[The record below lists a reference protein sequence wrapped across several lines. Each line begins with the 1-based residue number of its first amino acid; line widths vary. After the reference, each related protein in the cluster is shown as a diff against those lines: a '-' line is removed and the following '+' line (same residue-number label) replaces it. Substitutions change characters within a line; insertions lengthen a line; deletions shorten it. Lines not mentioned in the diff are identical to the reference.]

1 MNLSFRPIQQC
12 KKDNTS
18 IKYED
23 INEARKSVDLHK
35 TSNTIKNN
43 EDNNSNNNINNKYN
57 KEDFIEE
64 FNKLHNDEYFNPYEI
79 LDIDYV
85 YNPETLK
92 AKYKEKALIYHP
104 DKSTG
109 NVRIFQDV
117 TKSYLYLL
125 KKYKENIPDKQI
137 KDLKDDFEK
146 HMNEEKGQQNI
157 LLNDKNFNVNKFNK
171 IFSENNVKTDD
182 DGYGNFMK
190 NGVEKEETKETYI
203 FSDEFNINIF
213 NKLFNEKIKKKKKN
227 EIQLYKEPETIVQTN
242 SNYIEIGEDK
252 VTDYSSAVGFNK
264 NIHYT
269 DCKVAYS
276 EPEMLET
283 EEQNNYKTLEE
294 LKDFRKDISYKM
306 DEATES
312 EYNEYIKLQ
321 KQKEEERQYRAKYED
336 LNILKKYNSINKIL
350 LQK

>member
-23 INEARKSVDLHK
+23 ISKERKNIDLHK
-35 TSNTIKNN
+35 KSNTIKNN
-43 EDNNSNNNINNKYN
+43 ETNNSNNNNKYN

-79 LDIDYV
+79 LNIDHV

-92 AKYKEKALIYHP
+92 AKYKEKAMIYHP

-109 NVRIFQDV
+109 NVRIFQDI

-125 KKYKENIPDKQI
+125 KKYKENIPDKTI
-137 KDLKDDFEK
+137 KELKDDFEK
-146 HMNEEKGQQNI
+146 HINEEKGRENI
-157 LLNDKNFNVNKFNK
+157 LLNDKNFNINKFNE
-171 IFSENNVKTDD
+171 IFSENNIKIED
-182 DGYGNFMK
+182 DGYDNFMK
-190 NGVEKEETKETYI
+190 NGVVDKEEQKESYI

-213 NKLFNEKIKKKKKN
+213 NKLFNEKIKKKKRT
-227 EIQLYKEPETIVQTN
+227 EIQLYKEPETIFQSN
-242 SNYIEIGEDK
+242 SNYIEIGEEK

-276 EPEMLET
+276 EPEMLEE
-283 EEQNNYKTLEE
+283 EEQKNYKTLEE
-294 LKDFRKDISYKM
+294 LKTFRKDISYKM
-306 DEATES
+306 DEETEA
-312 EYNEYIKLQ
+312 EYNEYMKLQ
-321 KQKEEERQYRAKYED
+321 KQKEEERMYRAKVED
-336 LNILKKYNSINKIL
+336 MNILKKYNSINKIL

>member
-23 INEARKSVDLHK
+23 ISKDRKNIDLHK
-35 TSNTIKNN
+35 KSNTIKNN
-43 EDNNSNNNINNKYN
+43 ETNNSNNNNKYN

-79 LDIDYV
+79 LNIDYV

-92 AKYKEKALIYHP
+92 AKYKEKAMIYHP

-109 NVRIFQDV
+109 NVRIFQDI

-125 KKYKENIPDKQI
+125 KKYKENIPDKTI
-137 KDLKDDFEK
+137 KELKDDFEK
-146 HMNEEKGQQNI
+146 HINEEKGRKNI
-157 LLNDKNFNVNKFNK
+157 LLNDKNFNINKFNE
-171 IFSENNVKTDD
+171 IFSENNIKIED
-182 DGYGNFMK
+182 DGYDNFMK
-190 NGVEKEETKETYI
+190 NGVVDKEEQKESYI

-213 NKLFNEKIKKKKKN
+213 NKLFNEKIKKKKKT
-227 EIQLYKEPETIVQTN
+227 EIQLYKEPETIFQSN
-242 SNYIEIGEDK
+242 SNYIELGEEK

-276 EPEMLET
+276 EPEMLEE

-306 DEATES
+306 DEETES
-312 EYNEYIKLQ
+312 EYNEYLNYKNKKKKKDCIEQ
-321 KQKEEERQYRAKYED
+321 KQK
-336 LNILKKYNSINKIL
+336 I
-350 LQK
+350 